1 MANNKSLGRGLSA
14 FLNTTNVTSESN
26 DDLLKLKIDQIAMN
40 PYQPRQTFDEEQL
53 QALASSI
60 KRKGVLQPILVI
72 KTGEDSYQLV
82 AGERRLRASK
92 LAGLS
97 EIPAVIADFSPE
109 DQLEVAILEN
119 IQREN
124 LNPID
129 EAEGYRRLINEF
141 NHTQEELSEMMGK
154 SRSHIANI
162 MRLLSL
168 PSDVKQLIQ
177 RGDLSFG
184 HARALVSAENPSELA
199 QAVLRQSLN
208 VRETERLVQQSKNP
222 PVEEQPQIMP
232 SVTVLG
238 EPNISSSESVAPS
251 YANVNDL
258 NRIRDRIITGSAS
271 TSTNTRTNQIIDP
284 EVQNISAQICHL
296 TGLSTIVRLKGNGG
310 KIELTFENL
319 EQLDTFIQRLNR

>member
-14 FLNTTNVTSESN
+14 FLNTTSVTSESN
-26 DDLLKLKIDQIAMN
+26 DDLLKIKIDRIVLN

-72 KTGEDSYQLV
+72 KTGEDFYQLV

-92 LAGLS
+92 LAGLL

-162 MRLLSL
+162 LRLLSL

-199 QAVLRQSLN
+199 QEVLKQSLN
-208 VRETERLVQQSKNP
+208 VRETEKLVQQSKNP
-222 PVEEQPQIMP
+222 PVEELLQVMP
-232 SVTVLG
+232 SINVIG
-238 EPNISSSESVAPS
+238 GPNISNPESVAPS

-258 NRIRDRIITGSAS
+258 NRIRDRIITGNASAS
-271 TSTNTRTNQIIDP
+271 TKTNQYIDP
-284 EVQNISAQICHL
+284 EIQNISAQIGHL
-296 TGLSTIVRLKGNGG
+296 TGLSTVVRLKGNGG

-319 EQLDTFIQRLNR
+319 EQLDAFIQRLNR